1 MAQNTCTNFCKEK
14 LYNPSSLIML
24 DMCRQLLV
32 HVPKNELDETPNEII
47 RKSSSSI
54 AVGKSKYR
62 ATTINTILLRYN
74 NQLLVTSTKYTWPVG
89 YMGRA

>member
-32 HVPKNELDETPNEII
+32 HVPKNELVETPNG
-47 RKSSSSI
+47 KSSENHLR
-54 AVGKSKYR
+54 VLLLEN
-62 ATTINTILLRYN
+62 INTEQ
-74 NQLLVTSTKYTWPVG
+74 QL
-89 YMGRA
+89 

>member
-1 MAQNTCTNFCKEK
+1 MAQKTCTDFCKEK
-14 LYNPSSLIML
+14 LYNTNSLIML
-24 DMCRQLLV
+24 NMFRQLL
-32 HVPKNELDETPNEII
+32 VPKNELDETPNG
-47 RKSSSSI
+47 KSSENHLRVI

>member
-32 HVPKNELDETPNEII
+32 PKNKLDETPNG
-47 RKSSSSI
+47 KSSENHLR
-54 AVGKSKYR
+54 VLLLENL
-62 ATTINTILLRYN
+62 NTEQ
-74 NQLLVTSTKYTWPVG
+74 QL
-89 YMGRA
+89 

>member
-32 HVPKNELDETPNEII
+32 HVHKNELDETPNG
-47 RKSSSSI
+47 KSSENRLR
-54 AVGKSKYR
+54 VLLLENL
-62 ATTINTILLRYN
+62 NTEQ
-74 NQLLVTSTKYTWPVG
+74 QL
-89 YMGRA
+89 